1 MLQRSTST
9 HSFGQA
15 AFVVST
21 TDCSAIMLTV
31 HITLVRLPIMT
42 HGIIGIGHSMT
53 HGTGIFHG
61 TGALAGVASTGVIL
75 GAIILIGI
83 LTTTIHA
90 TTGRMLITT
99 TTITSTMEDIFMGII
114 STDCQTMST
123 TEILQAVLSQA

>member
-21 TDCSAIMLTV
+21 TDCSAIMPTILTIMDLLIMI
-31 HITLVRLPIMT
+31 HI
-42 HGIIGIGHSMT
+42 IIGIGHSMT

-99 TTITSTMEDIFMGII
+99 TTITSTMEDIFMDII
-114 STDCQTMST
+114 STDCQTVST